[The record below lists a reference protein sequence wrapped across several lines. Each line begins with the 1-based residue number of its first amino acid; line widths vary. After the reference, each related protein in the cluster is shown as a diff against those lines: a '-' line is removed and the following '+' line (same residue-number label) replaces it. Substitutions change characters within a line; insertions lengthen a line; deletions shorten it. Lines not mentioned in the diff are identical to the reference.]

1 VLRLAKHCTFNLT
14 IGNLYVCFFCAVLL
28 LFLFLLFYCLLFSL
42 LCIYSTYGFSLI
54 ILIIVFT
61 LKYVNCVFSVYI
73 HTYISLYIYIYYMC
87 VYILSL
93 FVVDLHSLTS
103 ASKYIK
109 LVGLIRIRLDYKR
122 NH

>member
-1 VLRLAKHCTFNLT
+1 V
-14 IGNLYVCFFCAVLL
+14 Y
-28 LFLFLLFYCLLFSL
+28 
-42 LCIYSTYGFSLI
+42 TYGFSLI

-61 LKYVNCVFSVYI
+61 LKYVMCVHSCSI
-73 HTYISLYIYIYYMC
+73 YIYIYMC

-109 LVGLIRIRLDYKR
+109 LVSWLD
-122 NH
+122 